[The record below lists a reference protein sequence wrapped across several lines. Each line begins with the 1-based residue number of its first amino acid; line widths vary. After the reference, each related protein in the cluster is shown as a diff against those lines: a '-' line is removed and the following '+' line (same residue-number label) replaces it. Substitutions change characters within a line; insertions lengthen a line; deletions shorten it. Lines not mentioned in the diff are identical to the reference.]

1 MTLEMRGI
9 CKSFGSNDVLKH
21 VDFSIQGGEICA
33 LLGENGAGKSTLMNI
48 LGGVLPAD
56 RGEIVIDGTPVHFRT
71 PSDSLSA
78 GVAFIHQELSLIN
91 DLAIYENM
99 FIGRELKTK
108 YGLLDAKT
116 MIQKTQEVF
125 DRLELHLD
133 PRTMVR
139 ELDASYKQIVE
150 ISRAMM
156 MEASLIIMDEPTTS
170 LTDPE
175 IERVFDMMRMLQKQ
189 NVAIVFIS
197 HKLKEVMEVCNRYTV
212 LRDGNMVAAGPVAE
226 VTTADLARFMVGH
239 DVRTE
244 NLHQDKELGGEILR
258 GEGLGDGAHFRD
270 ISFTVHAGEVLG
282 VTGLL
287 GDGRSELFQAVF
299 GDLPYT
305 GQLFMEG
312 QPVKVTSTPQAI
324 RLGIGYVPR
333 NRKENGIIKDMDIVE
348 NGSMVTLPRLA
359 RRGLIDQR
367 RRDAEFDRQVGE
379 LHIKM
384 GKKTDLITSLSGG
397 NQQKV
402 VLAKWLSAHPKVLIL
417 DNPTQGV
424 DVGAKEEIYDIILRL
439 AREGVAVVVLSSE
452 AQEIIRVCDRA
463 LVLYHGALQGEHERA
478 DHHAPGHRRRGAFRT
493 GNSYRGVTAMG
504 TKELEKKSSGGGLV
518 AAWKQNPLVSTGLVL
533 ILMIVV
539 QTAIMIYNFG
549 EGSVG
554 ELLLSLLTNWLNI
567 LRNNAPVG
575 IIALGMTFVII
586 SGGIDLSVGS
596 TLVAVGAMVM
606 MVVDGSATGLLAGM
620 GITGVPAYII
630 AIAVGLVFGALL
642 GWLNGVLIAHGK
654 LPPFIATLG
663 TMQIFRSVTQHLTQH
678 ANPSVPKGFLQIAN
692 LKIGSF
698 YIMPILYWL
707 AIAAVLY
714 VVSKRTTF
722 GRHVFAVGSNIRTAR
737 LSGINVNKVKRRIYM
752 LTGMLVAIAAIIQV
766 SRIGSMDYA
775 SAGSGY
781 EMDAIAAVIVGG
793 TSMSG
798 GKGSIVGT
806 VLGML
811 IIGVMNNLLTLFGVP
826 PFLREACKGVIVIV
840 AVLLQKK
847 EADA

>member
-9 CKSFGSNDVLKH
+9 CKSFGSNDVLKPVH
-21 VDFSIQGGEICA
+21 PPTPPGEICA

-56 RGEIVIDGTPVHFRT
+56 AGEIVIDGTPVHFRT

-99 FIGRELKTK
+99 F

-244 NLHQDKELGGEILR
+244 NLHQDKELGGQILR

-305 GQLFMEG
+305 GQLFVEG
-312 QPVKVTSTPQAI
+312 RPVKVTSTPQAI

-402 VLAKWLSAHPKVLIL
+402 VLAKWLAREPKVLIL
-417 DNPTQGV
+417 DEPTRGI
-424 DVGAKEEIYDIILRL
+424 DVGAKVEIYKLINDLTAQGMAIILI
-439 AREGVAVVVLSSE
+439 SSE
-452 AQEIIRVCDRA
+452 LPELIGMSDRV
-463 LVLYHGALQGEHERA
+463 LVMYEGHITGELSR
-478 DHHAPGHRRRGAFRT
+478 D
-493 GNSYRGVTAMG
+493 
-504 TKELEKKSSGGGLV
+504 ELSEE
-518 AAWKQNPLVSTGLVL
+518 
-533 ILMIVV
+533 
-539 QTAIMIYNFG
+539 AIMRCG
-549 EGSVG
+549 
-554 ELLLSLLTNWLNI
+554 T
-567 LRNNAPVG
+567 
-575 IIALGMTFVII
+575 
-586 SGGIDLSVGS
+586 GGR
-596 TLVAVGAMVM
+596 
-606 MVVDGSATGLLAGM
+606 
-620 GITGVPAYII
+620 
-630 AIAVGLVFGALL
+630 
-642 GWLNGVLIAHGK
+642 K
-654 LPPFIATLG
+654 
-663 TMQIFRSVTQHLTQH
+663 QI
-678 ANPSVPKGFLQIAN
+678 
-692 LKIGSF
+692 
-698 YIMPILYWL
+698 
-707 AIAAVLY
+707 
-714 VVSKRTTF
+714 
-722 GRHVFAVGSNIRTAR
+722 
-737 LSGINVNKVKRRIYM
+737 
-752 LTGMLVAIAAIIQV
+752 
-766 SRIGSMDYA
+766 
-775 SAGSGY
+775 
-781 EMDAIAAVIVGG
+781 
-793 TSMSG
+793 
-798 GKGSIVGT
+798 
-806 VLGML
+806 
-811 IIGVMNNLLTLFGVP
+811 
-826 PFLREACKGVIVIV
+826 
-840 AVLLQKK
+840 
-847 EADA
+847 